1 MATSQCIDAAR
12 GKLPVLAPAMDGVLG
27 HARVPGDVLDG
38 EPRAASSAAAAS
50 TTQLGDDKNGRHEL

>member
-1 MATSQCIDAAR
+1 VR